1 MSLTITD
8 LTVRDIRFPTSR
20 TFEGSAALNPGPDYS
35 AAYVILHTTGGDGL
49 EGHGLTFTV
58 GRGNE
63 VCVAAIKAL
72 KPLVV
77 GHELDA
83 IKADMAGF
91 WRSIAGDSQLRWL
104 GPEKGAIH
112 LATAAVINGH
122 WDLYA
127 KEQHKPL
134 WKLLVDMTPEETVA
148 CIDFSHIADAL
159 TPDEALEILHA
170 GGRRGREDQLR
181 RTGFPAYTT
190 SVGWL
195 GYDDDKIR
203 RLCREARDQ
212 GWTRFKLK
220 VGENIEEDVRRMA
233 LVRGQIG
240 PDCLLMAD
248 ANQIWSI
255 DEAIA
260 AVARLAPYDPWWIEE
275 PTHPDDILGHARIA
289 EAIHPIRVATGEHCS
304 NRVMFKQFLQAG
316 AMDVCQLD
324 VCRLGGI
331 NDALAVLLMAKK
343 FDVPVCPH
351 GGGVGLCEYIQHLAI
366 FDMIAIS
373 GQTEGRMLEYIDHLH
388 EHFRDPVVIENG
400 SYRLPRRPGASIE
413 IYPAALDRFAFPEG
427 AAWAEEQNR

>member
-1 MSLTITD
+1 VGLTITD

-20 TFEGSAALNPGPDYS
+20 TLDGSAALNPGPDYS
-35 AAYVILHTTGGDGL
+35 ATYVVLHTAGGNGL

-63 VCVAAIKAL
+63 VCVAAVKAL

-91 WRSIAGDSQLRWL
+91 WRSVASDSQLRWL
-104 GPEKGAIH
+104 GPEKGALH
-112 LATAAVINGH
+112 LATAAVINAL

-127 KEQHKPL
+127 KEQGKPL
-134 WKLLVDMTPEETVA
+134 WKLLVNMTPEETVA
-148 CIDFSHIADAL
+148 CIDFSHITDAL
-159 TPDEALEILHA
+159 TPDEALEILRA
-170 GGRRGREDQLR
+170 GGRRAREEQLR

-203 RLCREARDQ
+203 RLCREARNQ

-260 AVARLAPYDPWWIEE
+260 AVRRLAPYDPWWIEE

-289 EAIHPIRVATGEHCS
+289 EAIHPIRVATGEHCP
-304 NRVMFKQFLQAG
+304 NRVMFKQFFQAR

-331 NDALAVLLMAKK
+331 NDALAVLLMARK
-343 FDVPVCPH
+343 FDIPVCPH

-388 EHFRDPVVIENG
+388 EHFRTPVVIENG
-400 SYRLPRRPGASIE
+400 SYRLPRTPGASIE
-413 IYPAALDRFAFPEG
+413 MHPASLARFAFPEG
-427 AAWAEEQNR
+427 AAWAEEQDR